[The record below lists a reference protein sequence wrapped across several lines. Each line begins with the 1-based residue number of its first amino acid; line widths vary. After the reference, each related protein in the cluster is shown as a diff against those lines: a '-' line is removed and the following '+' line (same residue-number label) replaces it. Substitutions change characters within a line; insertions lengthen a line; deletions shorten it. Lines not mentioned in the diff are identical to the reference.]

1 MKEHGDAWKT
11 SDEVL
16 DLVNA
21 LSKPGDALKKI
32 KEIR

>member
-21 LSKPGDALKKI
+21 LSKPGDALK
-32 KEIR
+32 